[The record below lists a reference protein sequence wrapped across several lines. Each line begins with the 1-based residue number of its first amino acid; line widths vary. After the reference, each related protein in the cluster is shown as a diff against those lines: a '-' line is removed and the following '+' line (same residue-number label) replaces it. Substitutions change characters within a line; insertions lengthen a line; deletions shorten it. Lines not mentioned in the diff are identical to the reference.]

1 MIDEI
6 IQNKINEFECEVN
19 KQGKSIVI
27 RNRNPVIQAEI
38 ETLQDLTN
46 KNMNNILNSSNNKDV
61 EYINLLDN
69 L

>member
-6 IQNKINEFECEVN
+6 IQNKINEFESEVN